1 MEGAMVQCLR
11 IPQLHSKVLT
21 EILYISMHARCTMSI
36 VFLRPK
42 IVFGNET
49 GIVESESS
57 GSLGGEEFASSKPL
71 AYVQQVSIR
80 RFFSFLEYNY
90 WVDG

>member
-1 MEGAMVQCLR
+1 
-11 IPQLHSKVLT
+11 
-21 EILYISMHARCTMSI
+21 MHAHGSISI

-49 GIVESESS
+49 GTVESESS

-71 AYVQQVSIR
+71 AYVQQVSFLS
-80 RFFSFLEYNY
+80 FFLSGVQKFNLFKGQEFR
-90 WVDG
+90 